1 MAADS
6 KIVIDLE
13 LRKQQAEDRLRQF
26 EQKAAQQLERLQKV
40 QARYAAS
47 PSAFT
52 RNQLMAS
59 RLAYGRRLGD
69 MQGEGARIRNLQLK
83 IDEET
88 ARKGGKLFGLAVN
101 KQTELFVKQFV
112 GAYVMREA
120 MNIGF
125 AAMYTPGGNNAALRK
140 AQGAAEGGTTGLQV
154 GAAFGPWGAAIGAA
168 VGALAGFTSALV
180 KESKAIDAERAQRTN
195 DITLR
200 RIGTG
205 RAIQNVA
212 FERAVSMHARPAQIS
227 MLNRRIKEL
236 DEGAGQYSIKSLR
249 QRLYRMERS
258 GDHESNTYQ
267 AIKQMLQRSLA
278 EKAQLQQQLFQ
289 TATKPYHQFRD
300 VSQYADSKAKQGLYS
315 GRAGTQYM
323 MTPKGERRAI
333 PINGVDFKNLN
344 NPVVNEL
351 KSIRRNLEKIADRAD
366 RNIDESNAQG
376 KWTRKHIVFGD

>member
-83 IDEET
+83 IDEES

-180 KESKAIDAERAQRTN
+180 KESKAIDAERAQIRN
-195 DITLR
+195 DITER
-200 RIGTG
+200 KIETG

-212 FERAVSMHARPAQIS
+212 FERSFSMHARPAQIS
-227 MLNRRIKEL
+227 MLNKRIKEL
-236 DEGAGQYSIKSLR
+236 DEGEGQYSIKSLR
-249 QRLYRMERS
+249 QRLADMGS
-258 GDHESNTYQ
+258 DHESNNYQ
-267 AIKQMLQRSLA
+267 FVKRMLQRALA

-366 RNIDESNAQG
+366 RNIDDSNAQG
-376 KWTRKHIVFGD
+376 KWTRKHIVFGG